1 MAFHS
6 SVGIHIPQRLRHI
19 ACTEEGLACLL
30 QQPDRTKLLV
40 LKHLHHLPRL
50 SAMTAHIGV
59 MGLLIEIRH
68 TCYLLVLKFVSP
80 DFRRKKIEPRPIL
93 VFKE

>member
-1 MAFHS
+1 MAFHCG
-6 SVGIHIPQRLRHI
+6 VGIHIPQRFRHV

-30 QQPDRTKLLV
+30 QHADRTKLLV

-59 MGLLIEIRH
+59 MGLLIEIRY
-68 TCYLLVLKFVSP
+68 TCYLLLKFVSP
-80 DFRRKKIEPRPIL
+80 DFGRKKIEPRPIL

>member
-1 MAFHS
+1 MAFHCG
-6 SVGIHIPQRLRHI
+6 VGIHIPQRLRHI

-30 QQPDRTKLLV
+30 QQPDRRKLLV

-59 MGLLIEIRH
+59 MGLLIEI
-68 TCYLLVLKFVSP
+68 SP
-80 DFRRKKIEPRPIL
+80 FGYNKSPENLDFPGFLNHFDI
-93 VFKE
+93 V

>member
-1 MAFHS
+1 MAFHCG
-6 SVGIHIPQRLRHI
+6 VGIIPQRFRHI

-30 QQPDRTKLLV
+30 QHADRTKLLV

-59 MGLLIEIRH
+59 MGLLIEIRY
-68 TCYLLVLKFVSP
+68 TCYLLLKFVSP

>member
-1 MAFHS
+1 MAFHCG
-6 SVGIHIPQRLRHI
+6 VGIHIPQRFRHI
-19 ACTEEGLACLL
+19 TCTEEGLACLL
-30 QQPDRTKLLV
+30 QHADRTKLLV

-59 MGLLIEIRH
+59 MGLLIEIRY
-68 TCYLLVLKFVSP
+68 TCYLLLKFVSP
-80 DFRRKKIEPRPIL
+80 DFGRKKEPRPIL